1 MSSDGSFSESDDSSR
16 SDSGKSPPSASKIL
30 HKQVDR
36 IIKNIKFTS
45 DSESSLDQA
54 ESESDDSS
62 QSKKID
68 SDDESSSD
76 IHEKIDRDRI
86 EHPKEIESTEPL
98 KVGDILDQMEVPID
112 PLDQAQISLMTEDG
126 SVIDEVTEPIEAT
139 NPLDQAQASLMT
151 DDNSTVVEDIEITG
165 PIKEPVKEAPQTDAV
180 KKQVDLETLKQTQDK
195 KQTEIESTEQTKQ
208 SEHMSEKQDQIVIS
222 KLIEAKTHADKASE
236 KGPSDPLAQVSLMT
250 EDNSDQGLSLNNSGE
265 TIEPVVDMQKSQI
278 PGKVLNHFVCPR
290 HRSCGNI
297 TKSVS

>member
-68 SDDESSSD
+68 SDSESSSG
-76 IHEKIDRDRI
+76 IHEKIDQI

-195 KQTEIESTEQTKQ
+195 KQTVIESTEQTKQ

-222 KLIEAKTHADKASE
+222 KLIEAKTHAASE

-250 EDNSDQGLSLNNSGE
+250 EDNSDQGLSLNYSGE

-297 TKSVS
+297 TTSVS